1 MVIIFS
7 HYQTG
12 VAPLNPIE
20 KNEITAMNTYGS
32 ILVYLDNDERLEA
45 QFAIASNI
53 KKKMLESR
61 SNNCTINAYYVPTP
75 NYIFASNGY
84 PEIMIQSVGLI
95 YSNHAKNKVAQKNRF
110 DHWRNTNNE
119 NSMWIENASGL
130 LMQSALHQALFADL
144 LIFGQV
150 NPESKIR
157 QDMPI
162 DFVESLIIDSGV
174 PSIIVPYIGTY
185 ESVGSR
191 VLIAWKSTREAS
203 RALKASIPFL
213 QTASKIDFVLDTEP
227 EQSGQLQSRLKS
239 YLQSNMVKTEAK
251 FHSFGNAENIA
262 ERLLSLA
269 AETSANLLVMG
280 CYGHSR
286 LRQFVIGGVSKTI
299 LESMTLPVLMVH

>member
-1 MVIIFS
+1 
-7 HYQTG
+7 
-12 VAPLNPIE
+12 
-20 KNEITAMNTYGS
+20 MNTYGS

-45 QFAIASNI
+45 QLAIASHI
-53 KKKMLESR
+53 KKTMVASR

-75 NYIFASNGY
+75 SYIFASSGY

-95 YSNHAKNKVAQKNRF
+95 YSNHAKNKVAQKDRF

-130 LMQSALHQALFADL
+130 LTQSALHQALFADL

-227 EQSGQLQSRLKS
+227 ERSGQLQNHLTAF
-239 YLQSNMVKTEAK
+239 LQSNMVATEPK
-251 FHSFGNAENIA
+251 FHSFGNTENIA

-269 AETSANLLVMG
+269 AETSADLLVMG